1 MKQIY
6 IHTMLGTT
14 RIDYDPNK
22 QEDIMINA
30 SVCNIDDVF
39 YGHIESYDLDMDDI
53 EWLQTRTNED
63 PAADLVKAYTDFVV
77 QREKY
82 LALYA
87 DESPNEKYLR
97 DLKGDDAYENY
108 ESQ

>member
-1 MKQIY
+1 MNQIY

-14 RIDYDPNK
+14 RIDYDPTK

-53 EWLQTRTNED
+53 DWLQVKTNED
-63 PAADLVKAYTDFVV
+63 PTAELIKAHTDFVV
-77 QREKY
+77 AREKY

-87 DESPNEKYLR
+87 DETPDEKYLR
-97 DLKGDDAYENY
+97 DLLGDDAYENF